1 MLCNQ
6 PLRRRRREPDL
17 ANSRSGRDT
26 VAVVSRACTSGD
38 GSQLVVQAINPAD
51 AGTDPAGYWNAKTI
65 CTGRSHHVVRA
76 EHVRQAT
83 VTWQDDGIA
92 IR

>member
-1 MLCNQ
+1 MLCNRL
-6 PLRRRRREPDL
+6 LRRRPREPDL

-26 VAVVSRACTSGD
+26 VAVVGRARARGD

-51 AGTDPAGYWNAKTI
+51 AGTDPAGYGNAKTV

-76 EHVRQAT
+76 EHARQAT
-83 VTWQDDGIA
+83 ITWQDDGIA